1 MHTNTYTHAHAYTYI
16 HACLYTCIHTHIHTH
31 TCNMYI
37 CTHTSTPGT
46 TALQQIARRADADAG
61 SSARLFHSTQ
71 STIFS
76 TFNAR
81 TSLYPHPE
89 TPIPLNPPPPLP
101 NIPQNS
107 SQTADAQFYCSTL
120 INTTEC
126 MTLKKLPAQL
136 HNGPLHSC
144 RKIRGRAA
152 VQQSLSRRA
161 RRNPSPRMIKVTVH
175 EETEVNEKT
184 TKPCNSPSRNHD
196 SAAPRQ
202 HPLICTGAGPIHP
215 VHGPPKLRA
224 KSQCSKIGFTFSP
237 FSRRLR
243 ENLVVLIANTSALV
257 PDDRSQCPFCVFPI
271 MWCAFGAHMDV
282 GLTERPTPYRFIRT
296 VHLCFL

>member
-161 RRNPSPRMIKVTVH
+161 RRTPSPRMTKVIVH
-175 EETEVNEKT
+175 KERKVNEEHPNSAAAHHSIMT
-184 TKPCNSPSRNHD
+184 ARRPDNTRSSAALVPGQSTHFMTSPSRWPQRRSPETRLHFCHFRGLLQI
-196 SAAPRQ
+196 PRLY
-202 HPLICTGAGPIHP
+202 HP
-215 VHGPPKLRA
+215 R
-224 KSQCSKIGFTFSP
+224 
-237 FSRRLR
+237 
-243 ENLVVLIANTSALV
+243 
-257 PDDRSQCPFCVFPI
+257 
-271 MWCAFGAHMDV
+271 
-282 GLTERPTPYRFIRT
+282 
-296 VHLCFL
+296 